1 MTKNTRILLF
11 FVLPIL
17 AAFLYPPKSLLGG
30 IGVLVVAL
38 VFFIGLGYLLL
49 QGRSLALTF
58 SIFIQGINA
67 IARLMMLF
75 SNTFSNTGETNLL
88 YMVTCLAGLALSIWL
103 LFRLDKA
110 DVRITM
116 TR

>member
-1 MTKNTRILLF
+1 MTKTNRILFF

-17 AAFLYPPKSLLGG
+17 ASVLYPPKTLLDSA
-30 IGVLVVAL
+30 GVLVVAVIL
-38 VFFIGLGYLLL
+38 FAGLGYLLL

-75 SNTFSNTGETNLL
+75 PNSFSNDGATNWL
-88 YMVTCLAGLALSIWL
+88 YLITCLAGLVLSVWL